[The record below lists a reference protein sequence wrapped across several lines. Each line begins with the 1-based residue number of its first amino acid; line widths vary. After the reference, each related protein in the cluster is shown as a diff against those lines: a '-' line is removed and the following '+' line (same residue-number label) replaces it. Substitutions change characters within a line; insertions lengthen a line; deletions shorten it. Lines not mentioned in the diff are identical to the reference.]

1 MSAKTLRRRG
11 GRKKNRRES
20 LTAEIV
26 EKVQNL
32 TDSADVGGFAS
43 NFTKEL
49 ARKTRRCP
57 VDTRH
62 LAERVESASR
72 EKRSGPIDIG
82 GFSSNFTRALTRQA
96 KSMSGAG
103 QVEQE
108 RRASITTMRRRRG
121 SISLGRTVPLG
132 SRVDSVAHLTKR
144 PESVAERELA
154 SRQLWN
160 AAHDRNVKR
169 AEQLI
174 VVGGFDM
181 DWVSPAKGTTALWE
195 LCRGALFECARL
207 LLRVGDIKRWHGH
220 ARFHEE
226 ELLDDQ
232 EDPSEAKI
240 FESRS
245 CLYWACFHDN
255 AAFAKIL
262 LKPGRDTHVGLCIN
276 PRVGTTPLWWACFN
290 KMEEVAMH
298 LLTSETCVGVDPDC
312 KNIRSGTTPFWWAC
326 YRGMETVCNH
336 LLSLACVPFD
346 YKFCA
351 TCTRFHHAL
360 IP

>member
-11 GRKKNRRES
+11 GRKKNRSES

-49 ARKTRRCP
+49 ARKTRRRP
-57 VDTRH
+57 VDTRR

-108 RRASITTMRRRRG
+108 RRASIATMRRRRG

-226 ELLDDQ
+226 AHCTFAV
-232 EDPSEAKI
+232 PS
-240 FESRS
+240 
-245 CLYWACFHDN
+245 
-255 AAFAKIL
+255 
-262 LKPGRDTHVGLCIN
+262 
-276 PRVGTTPLWWACFN
+276 TPLFLYI
-290 KMEEVAMH
+290 H
-298 LLTSETCVGVDPDC
+298 SLTHIAPHPTLHRYIDGECTHKGAQGSGERYFGRAAYVGAQIYPQIITSRAPTQC
-312 KNIRSGTTPFWWAC
+312 KP
-326 YRGMETVCNH
+326 
-336 LLSLACVPFD
+336 
-346 YKFCA
+346 
-351 TCTRFHHAL
+351 
-360 IP
+360 